1 VIVNLALAL
10 VNCMDRGTTVLAVK
24 MVVVVDHA
32 WRSLGRWPVCR
43 RWAEPGN
50 FSVARDARR
59 LQDGS
64 RNTCGTGTSRMHGTF
79 HIRHHDPVLPVTDA
93 TVPN

>member
-1 VIVNLALAL
+1 VT
-10 VNCMDRGTTVLAVK
+10 G
-24 MVVVVDHA
+24 
-32 WRSLGRWPVCR
+32 
-43 RWAEPGN
+43 
-50 FSVARDARR
+50 DARR